1 MFINEDKIKVENVE
15 VAGLETAIR
24 GMRNPMNSWDKSDSF
39 HCRLG
44 FTIGNNDM
52 DLAKRL
58 INAGTEHRKFLR
70 QIYVGFDLTLP
81 RYLLSEFDT
90 YGWTPKNS
98 CSTMHKLLRKN
109 QPITTNQFVYHP
121 NDEETLQETIRQ
133 LNVLRVLYFNS
144 ATTATERNEILRR
157 AKALLP
163 EGFLQKR
170 TVATNYEVLRNMYHQ
185 RCFHKHR
192 LPEWQVIGR
201 FIETLPYSEQ
211 LIIGGK

>member
-133 LNVLRVLYFNS
+133 LNVLRALYFNS
-144 ATTATERNEILRR
+144 DTTTTERNEILRR
-157 AKALLP
+157 AKSILP

-185 RCFHKHR
+185 RKNHR
-192 LPEWQVIGR
+192 LPEWQVICR

-211 LIIGGK
+211 LIVGGK

>member
-98 CSTMHKLLRKN
+98 CSTMHRLLGKN
-109 QPITTNQFVYHP
+109 QPITTNQFVYHT

-133 LNVLRVLYFNS
+133 LNVLRALYFNS
-144 ATTATERNEILRR
+144 DTTATERNEILRR

-185 RCFHKHR
+185 RKNHR
-192 LPEWQVIGR
+192 LPEWQVICR

-211 LIIGGK
+211 LIVGGK

>member
-81 RYLLSEFDT
+81 RYLWSEFDT
-90 YGWTPKNS
+90 YGWTSKNS
-98 CSTMHKLLRKN
+98 CSTMHKLFQKDKLITKEQFLYSDIEIGILDVLIDELNILRAC
-109 QPITTNQFVYHP
+109 
-121 NDEETLQETIRQ
+121 
-133 LNVLRVLYFNS
+133 YFKV
-144 ATTATERNEILRR
+144 EDMDKKNEILRI
-157 AKALLP
+157 AKSLLP

-185 RCFHKHR
+185 RKNHR
-192 LPEWQVIGR
+192 LPEWQVICM

-211 LIIGGK
+211 LIVGGK